1 MGSIPS
7 PNDPSNGMLYNG
19 SESSLA
25 DDPLAALMAPPSR
38 SFGSPIGGGGG
49 PPIMG
54 MSAPFPSAGSMADPL
69 AALMAPPSRGPGA
82 YSAFAPQSRPAPMP
96 VYTNFAL
103 FAQPQVAAANNTKT
117 TPDINIANNNNDNNN
132 NDNDNNNN
140 YSDNNSSAVS
150 PRANPPV
157 FFTPPPAQSPDRHP
171 SPIPTAH
178 SPAPDQASATPPG
191 SSSDYFYGSRG
202 FDSPQRQEPAV
213 DSTAE
218 TAPVTHGQLSYTE
231 PASEFG
237 EHGIAYTL
245 DQATLPEAVGQV
257 DSVAASLSR
266 HSSMSTMTDM
276 GRVDA
281 IGLPTVSRPTA
292 GRSPVDSHYNYMH
305 NNTGGGGG
313 GGGGGDSNNRPPP
326 FAYQQGGVSASI
338 PEDGGGLQDIP
349 L

>member
-19 SESSLA
+19 SESYLP

-38 SFGSPIGGGGG
+38 SFGSPGG
-49 PPIMG
+49 PPMMG

-96 VYTNFAL
+96 AYTNFAM
-103 FAQPQVAAANNTKT
+103 FAQPQAATNNTQS
-117 TPDINIANNNNDNNN
+117 TPDINFTNNSSNNDNH
-132 NDNDNNNN
+132 NN
-140 YSDNNSSAVS
+140 YNDNNSSTIS

-218 TAPVTHGQLSYTE
+218 TAPVTHGHLSYTE

-292 GRSPVDSHYNYMH
+292 GRSPVDSHYSYMH
-305 NNTGGGGG
+305 NNTGGANNS
-313 GGGGGDSNNRPPP
+313 DSSNRPPP
-326 FAYQQGGVSASI
+326 FAYQQASI